1 MTRSATQSRIDEVLA
16 RREAGIPAE
25 WRVTISSDATK
36 AMNDLLDDKE
46 RAIVDMTAIQL
57 RDEIAAGRLTAVAA
71 TTAYCKAAAVAQQT
85 TNCLIELFAH
95 EALASAR
102 RLDIEFTRTARP
114 VGPLHGVP
122 ISVADDVDVRGHNAS
137 AGFLSLVDKA
147 VDEDA
152 HAIAILREAGAVF
165 FCRTTKAQVLALE
178 TVGYF
183 GTTSNPWNRELTG
196 GSGEGALLGMK
207 GSPLGVATDVGGGVR
222 SPAAAN
228 GVYAFKPTSGRLPA
242 VGVSVIHPEGW
253 HGMPR
258 TQGALARSAEDLE
271 LYVQLMCEAEPW
283 HRDPALVVRPWVASK
298 GPGRKL
304 RVGVMRDDGVVA
316 PVEAVERALE
326 IALNRLR
333 RSCDIVPFEP
343 FQSRQAWDIA
353 RRLYWPDGGARVMD
367 ALADSGEEVRPLTK
381 WIIDQSGHAGRILGT
396 EELFTLCA
404 QRDDFRTRLA
414 AHWADSGIDVL
425 LMPVGPTPAPIHGTA
440 KYWNYTSYWNL
451 ADHPAGVFPTGLFCD
466 DGDTHDPY
474 CFPRNPVEKEIW
486 DSYDPSLQ
494 AGAPLC
500 LQVIGQRG
508 YDEDTLW
515 AMREIAAAVRAA

>member
-1 MTRSATQSRIDEVLA
+1 MARSATQKRIDEVLA
-16 RREAGIPAE
+16 RREAAIPAE
-25 WRVTISSDATK
+25 WRVSSSNPTQALHE
-36 AMNDLLDDKE
+36 LLDDRE
-46 RAIVDMTAIQL
+46 LAIVDLSAIQL
-57 RDEIAAGRLTAVAA
+57 RDEIAAGRITAVAA
-71 TTAYCKAAAVAQQT
+71 TTAYCKAAAAAQQT
-85 TNCLIELFAH
+85 TNCLIELFD

-102 RLDIEFTRTARP
+102 RLDIEFTRTSRP

-122 ISVADDVDVRGHNAS
+122 ISVADDVDVHGHNAS

-147 VDEDA
+147 VREDA

-183 GTTSNPWNRELTG
+183 GTTSNPWNRELTS

-207 GSPLGVATDVGGGVR
+207 ASPLGVATDVGGGVR
-222 SPAAAN
+222 SPAAAT
-228 GVYAFKPTSGRLPA
+228 GVYGFKPTSGRLPA

-258 TQGALARSAEDLE
+258 TQGVLARSAADLE
-271 LYVQLMCEAEPW
+271 LYVRLMCEAEPW
-283 HRDPALVVRPWVASK
+283 HRDPALVVRPWNPSRHPA
-298 GPGRKL
+298 RL

-316 PVEAVERALE
+316 PVEAIQRALE
-326 IALNRLR
+326 IATNRLR
-333 RSCDIVPFEP
+333 KTCDIVEFQP

-404 QRDDFRTRLA
+404 QRDDFRTELA
-414 AHWADSGIDVL
+414 AHWADAGIDVL

-451 ADHPAGVFPTGLFCD
+451 ADHPAGVFPTGLFCNAD
-466 DGDTHDPY
+466 DTRDPHA
-474 CFPRNPVEKEIW
+474 FPRNAVEKEIW
-486 DSYDPSLQ
+486 ESYDPAVQ

-500 LQVIGQRG
+500 LQLIGQRG

-515 AMREIAAAVRAA
+515 ALEQVAAAVNA